1 MTRFYKRCRWIGVG
15 IWLTLFSVFSI
26 STLHAQCDFVT
37 DITGVAQG
45 TPPTGDA
52 ANPLLFTHTFV
63 LVDFS
68 GNIYATNSTPDFLG
82 VPAGLYNLY
91 AVNYDNNESAAVVP
105 LLAIGSP
112 WDAVEA
118 YGDNTA
124 NCADYTAAYGSGCPI
139 VVCEEITVCEY
150 ETITNPSNTFEATD
164 HTQTY
169 CIVCAGTVAAVDVG
183 ANFDLSTI
191 GPVVGGADCQL
202 FAVNYRTVD
211 GLTLT
216 VGTAWSTIASAV
228 CAGSCVDYIGLDMI
242 INTTSQLSNNGVST
256 TLDWWDTSDGCAGA
270 QGPVNA
276 GGPFSETVNNWCIP
290 SYNPAP
296 IVAKPTA
303 SNPTVTNHSIDD
315 LVQLM
320 GGHDVFSRVPCVG
333 TMDLTQNTVFYTVE
347 CDPTLP
353 STLQVDVTNPG
364 GDITMIEAALYGPV
378 TMPCPTITGGTFVDC
393 DDAGAGSQ
401 SGEPIGGLTLTT
413 SAGPGEVYL
422 VIVDTEGK
430 EEFTISTTILLATE
444 LVSFSGHKEEDDNV
458 LEWTTSQ
465 EENLKHFELER
476 SNDGV
481 NFEKI
486 TDVLA
491 IGNSKAQQDYS
502 HVDEYPGVGTKYY
515 RLKSVHQDGTTGYS
529 HIVTLT
535 RDKKEHFTN
544 ISIYPNPTKDKFF
557 VEFASDLTGAVE
569 YDIRDVIGQNA
580 KKGELD
586 IVAGMNKLE
595 LSLDNMPSATYIVS
609 FTVEGQR
616 IQRRIV
622 KK

>member
-1 MTRFYKRCRWIGVG
+1 MTRYLYKSCRLWGMRALVLLLGLWNSPIQ
-15 IWLTLFSVFSI
+15 
-26 STLHAQCDFVT
+26 AQCDFIN
-37 DITGVAQG
+37 DITGITQT
-45 TPPTGDA
+45 TPPAGNA
-52 ANPLLFTHTFV
+52 ANPLLYTHVYV
-63 LVDFS
+63 LVDNS
-68 GNIYATNSTPDFLG
+68 GNIYATGATPDFLG

-91 AVNYDNNESAAVVP
+91 MVNYDNNESAFVNP
-105 LLAIGSP
+105 LLTVGSP
-112 WDAVEA
+112 WQDIVN
-118 YGDNTA
+118 YGDNLV
-124 NCADYTAAYGSGCPI
+124 NCLQYSASYGGCPI
-139 VVCEEITVCEY
+139 TVCEEITVCEY
-150 ETITNPSNTFEATD
+150 ETITNAAVNFAVTD
-164 HTQTY
+164 YTQTY
-169 CIVCAGTVAAVDVG
+169 CIVCAGNVAAIDAS
-183 ANFDLSTI
+183 ANFDLSTV

-202 FAVNYRTVD
+202 FAINYKTTD
-211 GLTLT
+211 GLTLN
-216 VGTAWSTIASAV
+216 VGDPWSTITTAT
-228 CAGSCVDYIGLDMI
+228 CAGACIDYMGVNMI
-242 INTTSQLSNNGVST
+242 INGLSQSSVNGVST
-256 TLDWWDTSDGCAGA
+256 TVDWWDTSDGCAGA
-270 QGPVNA
+270 QTPVNA
-276 GGPFSETVNNWCIP
+276 GGTFTETVNNWCIP
-290 SYNPAP
+290 SYNPGT

-303 SNPTVTNHSIDD
+303 NNPTITNHSIDD
-315 LVQLM
+315 LVQMM

-347 CDPTLP
+347 CDPALP
-353 STLQVDVTNPG
+353 STLEVDITNPG

-378 TMPCPTITGGTFVDC
+378 TMPCPSMTGGTFVDC
-393 DDAGAGSQ
+393 DDAGAGSN
-401 SGEPIGGLTLTT
+401 SGEPIGNLQLTT

-444 LVSFSGHKEEDDNV
+444 LISFSGYKQEDDNV

-465 EENLKHFELER
+465 EENLQHFELER

-491 IGNSKAQQDYS
+491 IGNSQAQQDYS
-502 HVDEYPGVGTKYY
+502 HVDEYPGVGAKYY
-515 RLKSVHQDGTTGYS
+515 RLKSVHQDGTIGYS

-557 VEFASDLTGAVE
+557 VELASDIAGAVE

-580 KKGELD
+580 QKGKLD
-586 IVAGMNKLE
+586 IIAGMNKLE

-616 IQRRIV
+616 VQRRIV